1 MSDLSIQSN
10 ASAIDATATPS
21 AGTWRESRWLA
32 LVEML
37 IIALIFLAREY
48 HKVPLSTTPF
58 LLLVGWISLRL
69 RRVGWRGIGLAR
81 YRSWALTLALGVGL
95 GAALEVFQLVVTQP
109 LLTRLL
115 GKQPDL
121 SIFRA
126 LAGNLK
132 YALAG
137 LVLAWTMAAFGEEM
151 VWRGYILNRVADLGH
166 RTRGA
171 WIFSIVV
178 VGFVFG
184 YCHGYQGLTGIIE
197 EGIAGLM
204 LTAMY
209 LGTGRNLAVP
219 IVAHGVADTI
229 DLVMYYFGKF
239 PGM

>member
-10 ASAIDATATPS
+10 APAIGATATPP
-21 AGTWRESRWLA
+21 AGSWRESRWLA

-37 IIALIFLAREY
+37 IIALIFLARKY
-48 HKVPLSTTPF
+48 HMVPLSTTPF
-58 LLLVGWISLRL
+58 LFLVGWVSLRL
-69 RRVGWRGIGLAR
+69 RRVGWRGVGFAR

-95 GAALEVFQLVVTQP
+95 GAASEVFQLVATQP

-115 GKQPDL
+115 GRQPDL
-121 SIFRA
+121 STFRMIN
-126 LAGNLK
+126 GNLM

-137 LVLAWTMAAFGEEM
+137 LALIWTLAAFGEEM
-151 VWRGYILNRVADLGH
+151 VWRGYVLNRVADLGH

-171 WIFSIVV
+171 WIFAVVV
-178 VGFVFG
+178 VGAVFG
-184 YCHGYQGLTGIIE
+184 YCHSYQGLTGIIE
-197 EGIAGLM
+197 EGTAGLM

-219 IVAHGVADTI
+219 IIAHGVADTI
-229 DLVMYYFGKF
+229 DLVMLYFGKF